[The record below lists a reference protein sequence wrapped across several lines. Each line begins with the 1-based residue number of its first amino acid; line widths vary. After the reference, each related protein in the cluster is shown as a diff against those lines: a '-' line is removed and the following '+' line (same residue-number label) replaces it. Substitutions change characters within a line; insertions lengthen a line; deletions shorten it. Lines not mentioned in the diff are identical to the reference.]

1 MSGVAEIKVAIAHLS
16 VQEVIK
22 LRQWFDEWE
31 ANFWDQEIEADIQAG
46 RLDKLADEA
55 LRAFE
60 AGDYTE
66 RCVRTGVEASLKYRI
81 TEPFKMAQ

>member
-1 MSGVAEIKVAIAHLS
+1 MSEVAEIKVAIAQLPL
-16 VQEVIK
+16 QEVVA

-31 ANFWDQEIEADIQAG
+31 AELWDQEIEADILVG
-46 RLDKLADEA
+46 RLDELADEA

-66 RCVRTGVEASLKYRI
+66 L
-81 TEPFKMAQ
+81 